1 MADPE
6 GGVILHLGDKR
17 ERAAASVPGFHN
29 EFLVFQRLRKKESM
43 DLNFK
48 LPGKRIIVSV
58 SFCEEVLTE
67 TGDE

>member
-29 EFLVFQRLRKKESM
+29 EFLVFQRLRQKESM
-43 DLNFK
+43 DLNLK

>member
-29 EFLVFQRLRKKESM
+29 EFLVFQRLRQKESM